1 MKNLIEL
8 PLEDG
13 GNVLV
18 EVDQTTGTGTV
29 MRGLDNKQVV
39 AKAVQTFEDALGN
52 LRPAVE
58 AIVLRFNDLDVTP
71 ELLSIEF
78 GIKFSADAKAYI
90 ASASAE
96 ANFKVTLSWKKPQL
110 PTE

>member
-8 PLEDG
+8 QLDNG
-13 GNVLV
+13 GTVLV
-18 EVDQTTGTGTV
+18 EVEDAGANTTV
-29 MRGLDNKQVV
+29 MRGLERKQLAANV
-39 AKAVQTFEDALGN
+39 VQTFEDALEN

-58 AIVLRFNDLDVTP
+58 AIVLRLKSLSVAP
-71 ELLSIEF
+71 EELGIEF

-96 ANFKVTLSWKKPQL
+96 ANFKVTLSWKRK
-110 PTE
+110 